1 MSSGRRHP
9 LKFSN
14 IPSSLSSE
22 QPDPSRDDALVESEL
37 RLRRLIEHALD
48 AVVTID
54 ESGNILEWN
63 EEAERT
69 FGWVRAEAIGENAI
83 ELLVPERLRDRARE
97 ILAAGNAEA
106 LNRRVEA
113 IALRRDGS
121 QIPVELSVT
130 PLFWRSRRIY
140 TLFARD
146 ISDQTRA
153 AATARHF
160 EAVID
165 ASSNA
170 VIGLGLDGTI
180 LSWNRAAERMFGYHS
195 DAILGTPVTRLL
207 LPEQAVEIRD
217 KVRWGIEEDTRTRAV
232 RRDGSL
238 FRILRA
244 LRPINAE
251 GQPIGA
257 VLICNDLSANEELEH
272 KLTNEEYFASLGRVA
287 STVGYEFNNVLMAIE
302 PFIDVIERQTTDPRL
317 KEAAAHM
324 RRSVQRGSQIT
335 DQMRAFSLASM
346 PMPLALV
353 QARTLMASI
362 EQELHD
368 LIKPE
373 IEFVVESDPGDF
385 AIVCHLAQL
394 TQAVAILV
402 LNAQDSLGR
411 GRVTLR
417 MAIIAHDAVE
427 ISVTDHGQGMS
438 DEAVRRVFDPL
449 FTSREKGTGLGLSVA
464 RYIVDRHGGSIDVSS
479 KVGEG
484 TVFRIRLRAVA
495 PAP

>member
-1 MSSGRRHP
+1 
-9 LKFSN
+9 
-14 IPSSLSSE
+14 LSSE

-54 ESGNILEWN
+54 ESGTILEWN

-69 FGWVRAEAIGENAI
+69 FGWLRAEAIGENAI
-83 ELLVPERLRDRARE
+83 DLLVPGHLRDRARE
-97 ILAAGNAEA
+97 ILAAGHPEA

-113 IALRRDGS
+113 IAVRRDRS
-121 QIPVELSVT
+121 QIPIELSVT

-146 ISDQTRA
+146 ISDQARA

-160 EAVID
+160 EAIVD

-170 VIGLGLDGTI
+170 VIGLAPDGTI
-180 LSWNRAAERMFGYHS
+180 LSWNRAAERMFGYDF
-195 DAILGTPVTRLL
+195 DAIRGRSVTRLL

-217 KVRWGIEEDTRTRAV
+217 KVRWGIEEDTRAKAM
-232 RRDGSL
+232 RRDGSV

-244 LRPINAE
+244 LRPINDAD

-287 STVGYEFNNVLMAIE
+287 STVGHEFNNVLMAIQ
-302 PFIDVIERQTTDPRL
+302 PFIDLIERQTTDPRL
-317 KEAAAHM
+317 KEAAGHM
-324 RRSVQRGSQIT
+324 RSSVLRGRRIT
-335 DQMRAFSLASM
+335 EQMRAFSMASM

-353 QARTLMASI
+353 PARTLVTSI
-362 EQELHD
+362 EQELRE

-373 IEFVVESDPGDF
+373 IELVVESDAGDV

-402 LNAQDSLGR
+402 LNAQDSLPSG

-417 MAIIAHDAVE
+417 MAMAARDAVE
-427 ISVTDHGQGMS
+427 ISVADQGNVLS
-438 DEAVRRVFDPL
+438 EEALRRVFEPR
-449 FTSREKGTGLGLSVA
+449 FGVREKGTGLGLSVA